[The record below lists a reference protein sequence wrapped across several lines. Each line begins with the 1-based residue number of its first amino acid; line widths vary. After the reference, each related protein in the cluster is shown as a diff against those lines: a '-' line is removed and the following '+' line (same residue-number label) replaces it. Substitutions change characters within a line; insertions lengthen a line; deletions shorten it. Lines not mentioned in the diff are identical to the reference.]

1 MSWGDLSELRA
12 YIAEKEGKDPSEI
25 NFYRLDGEKLE
36 PYILVRSSLDNY
48 VFRNPAGELYILD
61 PYSMPSSAGD
71 GSSSRGPL
79 REPAE
84 GEIVIRTAEEL
95 ARIGRDP
102 SYPYNGSYILMS
114 DIDLEGFDYYG
125 DGTGW
130 APIGSELQPFTGT
143 FDGNGFVIVNL
154 YINRPDADFQGL
166 FGSVEGAS
174 ISNVALESV
183 DIAGHNNIGG
193 LAGRI
198 RSGSTVTDSYSTGS
212 VTGIDRVGGLVGR
225 TGTHTHIHNDSGF
238 IAGCYSAGTV
248 SGVSYVGGLVG
259 ISEGDS
265 TIKQSYSICN
275 VNGYRYVGGF
285 VGDINYTVVTNCY
298 STGGVRGEYL
308 TGGFIGYKGL
318 GSTVQYCYWDTETS
332 GLTTSAGGTGRM
344 TAEMKWQSTFVDWDF
359 DTVWQIDE
367 GEMYPYLRSNPQSP
381 PPGFQP
387 AVEIFTAEE
396 LAKIGRDPSYPL
408 NAKYILKSNIDLSG
422 YMSDGGWQPIGDL
435 NNPFTGIFDGNG
447 YTIKNL
453 YINRPDTHYQGLFG
467 YTRLAK
473 VSNVTLE
480 SVSVTGCDYTGA
492 LAGYVYKSMISGSSS
507 SGTVAG
513 RQHVGGLLGMND
525 YYSELVFS
533 YSTADITGIG
543 SSRYTGGLVGTNYRG
558 SYIRNC
564 YAAGSVTG
572 NTEVGG
578 LVGLNSDGRQVM
590 SNIEKTYSTGSVTGS
605 SRIGGLVGYNAGSR
619 VTASYWD
626 TITSGLTTS
635 AGGTGR
641 TTAEMKQQSTFVDW
655 DFDTVWQIDEGETY
669 PYLRTNPQSPP
680 PM

>member
-1 MSWGDLSELRA
+1 MSFFHRRLFRGRSSGFTLVELIAVLAVLAVLVLIAVPGYVGYTRRAYLVRLQADGRLLYEASIRYYGHHDDWPVIRPALSDEELAGVRVFDLKLMSWGDLSELRV

-25 NFYRLDGEKLE
+25 NFYRLDGEKLK
-36 PYILVRSSLDNY
+36 PYVLVRSSLDSY

-71 GSSSRGPL
+71 GGTSRGPL

-84 GEIVIRTAEEL
+84 GEIVIR
-95 ARIGRDP
+95 
-102 SYPYNGSYILMS
+102 
-114 DIDLEGFDYYG
+114 
-125 DGTGW
+125 
-130 APIGSELQPFTGT
+130 
-143 FDGNGFVIVNL
+143 
-154 YINRPDADFQGL
+154 
-166 FGSVEGAS
+166 
-174 ISNVALESV
+174 
-183 DIAGHNNIGG
+183 
-193 LAGRI
+193 
-198 RSGSTVTDSYSTGS
+198 
-212 VTGIDRVGGLVGR
+212 
-225 TGTHTHIHNDSGF
+225 
-238 IAGCYSAGTV
+238 
-248 SGVSYVGGLVG
+248 
-259 ISEGDS
+259 
-265 TIKQSYSICN
+265 
-275 VNGYRYVGGF
+275 
-285 VGDINYTVVTNCY
+285 
-298 STGGVRGEYL
+298 
-308 TGGFIGYKGL
+308 
-318 GSTVQYCYWDTETS
+318 
-332 GLTTSAGGTGRM
+332 
-344 TAEMKWQSTFVDWDF
+344 
-359 DTVWQIDE
+359 
-367 GEMYPYLRSNPQSP
+367 
-381 PPGFQP
+381 
-387 AVEIFTAEE
+387 TAEE

-480 SVSVTGCDYTGA
+480 SVSVTGYDYTGA
-492 LAGYVYKSMISGSSS
+492 LAGYIYKSMISGSSS

-572 NTEVGG
+572 NSEVGG
-578 LVGLNSDGRQVM
+578 LVGLNSNGRVVG
-590 SNIEKTYSTGSVTGS
+590 SNLEKSYSTGSVTGG
-605 SRIGGLVGYNAGSR
+605 SRVGGLVGYNYGSM
-619 VTASYWD
+619 VTGSYWD
-626 TITSGLTTS
+626 TETSGLATS

-669 PYLRTNPQSPP
+669 PYLRSNPQSPP